1 MTNKKRLTKKQL
13 SVLDDLFSSDMS
25 AEQVLQ
31 KYNVTTSVF
40 NKWQADETFA
50 AEYDSR
56 ITALYRQSEF
66 IIAKYAGLAA
76 AKLVQLTESKS
87 AETARK
93 ACLDIIQ
100 LPKLLT
106 KKQPAPA
113 EAKADSENQT
123 QQLSPETAGRILTVL
138 AEQ

>member
-1 MTNKKRLTKKQL
+1 MTNQKRLTKKQL

-31 KYNVTTSVF
+31 KHNVTTPVF

-56 ITALYRQSEF
+56 IASLYRQSEF

-113 EAKADSENQT
+113 EADSEKQT
-123 QQLSPETAGRILTVL
+123 QQLSPETAGRILTAL

>member
-13 SVLDDLFSSDMS
+13 SVLDDLFLSDMS
-25 AEQVLQ
+25 VEQVLQ

-56 ITALYRQSEF
+56 IASLYRQSEF
-66 IIAKYAGLAA
+66 IIAKYSGLAA

-113 EAKADSENQT
+113 EAEADSENQT